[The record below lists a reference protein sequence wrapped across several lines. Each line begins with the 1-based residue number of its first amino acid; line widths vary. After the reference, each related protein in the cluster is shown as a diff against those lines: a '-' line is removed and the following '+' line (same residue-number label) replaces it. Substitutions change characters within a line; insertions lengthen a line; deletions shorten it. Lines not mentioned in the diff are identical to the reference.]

1 MAKFYV
7 ESTEKFVMESETT
20 VLPKTMVRTVRGGS
34 LLIHDKERVVIETNE
49 EVFGISEQEVMF
61 IETGSLIPDESNVLL
76 REFKENLKKVAA
88 VG

>member
-61 IETGSLIPDESNVLL
+61 IETGSLIPDESNILL